1 MRKVL
6 FDIFRSFDREDLGIV
21 SYSEFSQI
29 LSSLGL
35 HLKPEDLK
43 QLQQAC
49 DVNNN
54 GMIEYSE
61 WVRVGAELVF
71 GFWLRNK
78 TEEHLNV
85 KEEEFLFE
93 AVMILFGDEIHEK
106 AREIE
111 KECRKRDEE
120 ESMKVGVVELK
131 KLVEELGGF
140 SESEVEGVMRF
151 VRRSYAEEFPYEE
164 SYKFLVEFK
173 KMVVKNGLMESR
185 LKEMDIYL

>member
-21 SYSEFSQI
+21 SYNEFTQI
-29 LSSLGL
+29 LLSLGL
-35 HLKPEDLK
+35 NLKPEDLK

-49 DVNNN
+49 DSNNN

-61 WVRVGAELVF
+61 WIGVGAEIVF
-71 GFWLRNK
+71 GFWLRTK

-85 KEEEFLFE
+85 KQEEFLFE

-111 KECRKRDEE
+111 RECRKKDEDE
-120 ESMKVGVVELK
+120 IMKVGLGDFKV
-131 KLVEELGGF
+131 LVEKVGGF

-151 VRRSYAEEFPYEE
+151 IRRKYAEEFPYEE
-164 SYKFLVEFK
+164 TYEFLVEFK

-185 LKEMDIYL
+185 LKEMDVYL